1 MVQLLEDE
9 SPASGRSPENKLKPI
24 QQTTGTNESS
34 LQPNSAP
41 AVQPATKVA
50 EPTPNISVPNKPV
63 LSSFNRQTEQ
73 AAKPKVM
80 SGFGPSLRKQRPEQK
95 TETNTDTEQPKSEH
109 LPLDM
114 DKFRVEWYNFIQSL
128 PRESQAMAQRMR
140 DMRPTL
146 MGDDTIGIEV
156 NNTQVEQY
164 MNSILPTLS
173 AHVRKVLH
181 NDFITFKII
190 VTEVQQAT
198 LKYSKP
204 ELYNKMSATNPF
216 LNELKDAF
224 GLVIE

>member
-1 MVQLLEDE
+1 
-9 SPASGRSPENKLKPI
+9 
-24 QQTTGTNESS
+24 
-34 LQPNSAP
+34 
-41 AVQPATKVA
+41 
-50 EPTPNISVPNKPV
+50 
-63 LSSFNRQTEQ
+63 
-73 AAKPKVM
+73 
-80 SGFGPSLRKQRPEQK
+80 
-95 TETNTDTEQPKSEH
+95 
-109 LPLDM
+109 
-114 DKFRVEWYNFIQSL
+114 
-128 PRESQAMAQRMR
+128 
-140 DMRPTL
+140 